1 MCSKQNKDVKVK
13 AFNMIRNKDEIK
25 AMTEHIS
32 SDFKRK
38 FNSTTYNSK
47 QKWNNNWNHSS
58 CICEYN
64 KYSKSVVDILVAEC
78 DEIVILMN
86 NLSTKKTNTIAK
98 NVTRD

>member
-32 SDFKRK
+32 SDFNRK

-47 QKWNNNWNHSS
+47 QKWNNITCQCECKNLNLKYEIDNNWNHSS

-64 KYSKSVVDILVAEC
+64 KYSKSVVDILVPEC
-78 DEIVILMN
+78 D
-86 NLSTKKTNTIAK
+86 
-98 NVTRD
+98 